1 MITSSDEFA
10 SSLMIRYI
18 IWRRLGSF
26 DWNSFEMPKNNV
38 VDSFLAN
45 VSPVKR
51 SSASFVK
58 ITRHR
63 RGDIGLYNLGKQL
76 KLALQ
81 YPQYLI
87 EHSSFLKDRCLVYRH
102 YLPTILILLIVTHV
116 EGEKSPGE
124 SPGRLL

>member
-1 MITSSDEFA
+1 
-10 SSLMIRYI
+10 MIRYI

-63 RGDIGLYNLGKQL
+63 RGDIGLYNLGEQL

-81 YPQYLI
+81 
-87 EHSSFLKDRCLVYRH
+87 
-102 YLPTILILLIVTHV
+102 
-116 EGEKSPGE
+116 
-124 SPGRLL
+124 